1 MRFNICF
8 LHFFKNF
15 QLIVLEAMHNRLT
28 LLLVKWH
35 FICIVPII
43 QGLNIHHT
51 VHYTFG
57 GQTRTLNPVI
67 TTVFMSPL
75 PLLWDSHNFA
85 LDIASAF
92 YLLTHFVFFEHL
104 TYWLLTNMLASG
116 FLFDQIKSKVVS
128 RLVGNWGGKSFLFSA
143 KIQNTKKY
151 HRKYANTDL
160 QICWKSDVK
169 EFFFSAKIL
178 SPWCAAL
185 HLTHSAKASKPTN
198 FLRADEIKP
207 SEGADHSQTTRNF
220 NIISRLK
227 KIILK
232 VRNLKENIQNVSGY
246 PVPRVGLSQ
255 ICAKAGEARS
265 NLRWHL

>member
-1 MRFNICF
+1 
-8 LHFFKNF
+8 
-15 QLIVLEAMHNRLT
+15 MHSAN
-28 LLLVKWH
+28 
-35 FICIVPII
+35 
-43 QGLNIHHT
+43 
-51 VHYTFG
+51 YTG
-57 GQTRTLNPVI
+57 AKHPPYRTLYRWRPNKDIKSSNNNRIHVS
-67 TTVFMSPL
+67 TSPIVRFSQL
-75 PLLWDSHNFA
+75 RSWH
-85 LDIASAF
+85 
-92 YLLTHFVFFEHL
+92 YVCLLTHFVFFEHL

-198 FLRADEIKP
+198 FLRAGEIKP

-220 NIISRLK
+220 NIISRFK
-227 KIILK
+227 KNNSESQEFERKYSKCFWLSSAESRIEP
-232 VRNLKENIQNVSGY
+232 NLCKGW
-246 PVPRVGLSQ
+246 RSQ
-255 ICAKAGEARS
+255 IQLKMTFIKCGPKARIVLSGKSFWR
-265 NLRWHL
+265 RK

>member
-57 GQTRTLNPVI
+57 GQTRTLNPVT

-128 RLVGNWGGKSFLFSA
+128 RLVGNWGGKSFLFL
-143 KIQNTKKY
+143 
-151 HRKYANTDL
+151 RKYKTQNNIIGSAQI
-160 QICWKSDVK
+160 QICRFVGKVTWKSFSFLQKSSLPDVLP
-169 EFFFSAKIL
+169 FTL
-178 SPWCAAL
+178 
-185 HLTHSAKASKPTN
+185 PTVPKLQN
-198 FLRADEIKP
+198 QPTSWEP
-207 SEGADHSQTTRNF
+207 
-220 NIISRLK
+220 
-227 KIILK
+227 
-232 VRNLKENIQNVSGY
+232 VR
-246 PVPRVGLSQ
+246 
-255 ICAKAGEARS
+255 
-265 NLRWHL
+265 

>member
-1 MRFNICF
+1 MYLSKVPDVFVQIANRICPIKRVASGRGPGNFSQHYRELKAGQPSCNIWSWFRWGSIFAFCI
-8 LHFFKNF
+8 FFKNF

-57 GQTRTLNPVI
+57 GQTRTLNPVT

-128 RLVGNWGGKSFLFSA
+128 RLVGNWGGKSFLFL
-143 KIQNTKKY
+143 
-151 HRKYANTDL
+151 RKYKT
-160 QICWKSDVK
+160 Q
-169 EFFFSAKIL
+169 KI
-178 SPWCAAL
+178 S
-185 HLTHSAKASKPTN
+185 
-198 FLRADEIKP
+198 
-207 SEGADHSQTTRNF
+207 
-220 NIISRLK
+220 
-227 KIILK
+227 
-232 VRNLKENIQNVSGY
+232 
-246 PVPRVGLSQ
+246 
-255 ICAKAGEARS
+255 
-265 NLRWHL
+265 